1 MKWHWKTTVVVA
13 SLSAVGLTTT
23 ILTATPSAA
32 LAAQKSPAA
41 QSGPKPV
48 FLGTYP
54 GIDPY
59 QAVLKVGAAA
69 AAKALGVTLVWRT
82 PETFDTAQQLTITED
97 GLSIPNLKGMSV
109 VAADPSSLEGVVREA
124 LAKGLGV
131 SQLAGCSPKSAAPVC
146 YDSEPS
152 ALGATA
158 AMHMGRLMHGSGDVV
173 VASGVPG
180 NANDQGYVQGA
191 AAYFHAHYPNIHIV
205 QTLYNCDQADNTVNC
220 AEAAVTA
227 HPNLKGYLGAGNETT
242 IGAETVFPQAGIH
255 PIVGTEQDDPVTVQ
269 GIKKG
274 SITFTQVQPPY
285 CQGYLMVLIPY
296 EEVYDHLSPVV
307 KYFNTGAIYVD
318 ASNINTYKSQVVP
331 DCQTLV
337 KYVNSTVMKP
347 KKTS

>member
-1 MKWHWKTTVVVA
+1 M
-13 SLSAVGLTTT
+13 
-23 ILTATPSAA
+23 
-32 LAAQKSPAA
+32 
-41 QSGPKPV
+41 
-48 FLGTYP
+48 
-54 GIDPY
+54 
-59 QAVLKVGAAA
+59 
-69 AAKALGVTLVWRT
+69 
-82 PETFDTAQQLTITED
+82 
-97 GLSIPNLKGMSV
+97 
-109 VAADPSSLEGVVREA
+109 
-124 LAKGLGV
+124 
-131 SQLAGCSPKSAAPVC
+131 
-146 YDSEPS
+146 
-152 ALGATA
+152 
-158 AMHMGRLMHGSGDVV
+158 
-173 VASGVPG
+173 
-180 NANDQGYVQGA
+180 
-191 AAYFHAHYPNIHIV
+191 
-205 QTLYNCDQADNTVNC
+205 NC

-242 IGAETVFPQAGIH
+242 IGAETVFPQAGDPSH
-255 PIVGTEQDDPVTVQ
+255 RWHGTRRPVTVQ